1 MEQRQVRRFSL
12 VDAYMKHFG
21 LKRRPFSITPDP
33 EFFFL
38 SESHREA
45 LNSLSYGVYEG
56 MGFTLI
62 TGEVGTGKTILAR
75 YFVET
80 AREELHTAL
89 VFNPRLS
96 ERELLLAILEDLG
109 ILGPED
115 PRLRTKKALI
125 DRLNEFLIGAYREG
139 KRVAVIL
146 DEAQNLSDDALEF
159 LRLLSNLEVGQDK
172 LLQLVLIGQPE
183 LEERLQTP
191 QLRQLNQRILVRYRL
206 SPLRYDE
213 MELYIH
219 HRLTKAGGL
228 GVKFAK
234 RALKKIYKASG
245 GVPRKVNA
253 ICELSMIAAYV
264 DGVQEIRKGH
274 VKRAVATLGMR
285 DKERA
290 GLMGMIA
297 RVLSRGT

>member
-1 MEQRQVRRFSL
+1 M
-12 VDAYMKHFG
+12 AHFG

-45 LNSLSYGVYEG
+45 LNNLSYGVYEG

-80 AREELHTAL
+80 AREDLYTA
-89 VFNPRLS
+89 VIFNPRLS
-96 ERELLLAILEDLG
+96 ERELLLTVLEDLG
-109 ILGPED
+109 ILKVED
-115 PRLRTKKALI
+115 ARPYTKKGLI
-125 DRLNEFLIGAYREG
+125 DRLNEFLMKAYREG

-146 DEAQNLSDDALEF
+146 DEAQNLSDEALEF
-159 LRLLSNLEVGQDK
+159 IRLLSNLEVGEDK
-172 LLQLVLIGQPE
+172 LLQIVLIGQPE
-183 LEERLQTP
+183 LEERLNSP
-191 QLRQLNQRILVRYRL
+191 ELRQLNQRILVRYRL
-206 SPLRYDE
+206 SPLRFDE

-245 GVPRKVNA
+245 GIPRKVNA

-264 DGVQEIRKGH
+264 DGVQEIKKGH
-274 VKRAVATLGMR
+274 VKRAVTTLNMK
-285 DKERA
+285 DQSRA
-290 GLMGMIA
+290 GLMGLIA
-297 RVLSRGT
+297 RALSRSGRSGP